1 MLMTLRFRQLSVLL
15 LSVLLAVPA
24 LAQNVAINST
34 GAPPVNA
41 NALLELD
48 AVNRGL
54 LIPRM
59 TYNERLLL
67 PGPTAGLWVYQT
79 DNSAPY
85 DPKNAVGLYYHDGAT
100 WVRMATGWGWA
111 EAGNTGTNVATNFIG
126 TVAGSNDDMR
136 INTNGVGNPRI
147 TISGTT
153 GFVGIGTTA
162 PTEALDVNGAIRLYK
177 QAPVYPG
184 TLFSLTTANG
194 VMRYNDNVTAN
205 YHEGGGVRAIQGM
218 NTTAGSANV
227 TIPSTA
233 GLAAGMY
240 VSGTGIP
247 VGATIVSVVNAT
259 TLQLSA
265 NCTATNLGQFLRVGP
280 LFTRLENI
288 ETVVTGQ
295 DFTDYNMV
303 CGAPGQTQGG
313 VQNGQTNAV
322 PPQRLRETPFPTSQT
337 AQSTGSRVQYLILG
351 TELANPPF
359 NLCAGNITQLAVTA
373 LDDDPLAPNPGCAL
387 NLNVKV
393 ASTPLASLPAAGIDQ
408 ATGNGMNAS
417 PVRFNSTNLIVGAGD
432 VVFPLNPP
440 FNWNG
445 TDNII
450 IEINYLKAPVAG
462 VSPRVLLT
470 TGLTFQ
476 STVWAYMPGASV
488 NPGSTYYTTPG
499 VFPAG
504 LLWGL
509 NTTRPV
515 FKVWGQVKQPTP
527 FNNTGDYTLLNNH
540 ALMVGTPQWA
550 ATAGIYR
557 GPGTV
562 RAQDRVL
569 DGGLQL
575 SDHVFDRYFDE
586 AVRPEDAA
594 AAADHRMVPLND
606 LEGYLAEQRHLPS
619 MPSRNAWEAGQHAS
633 LGELGTG
640 LWRTVEEQ
648 ALYIAELERDLRVL
662 EEMAFAKGLTDDE
675 WHRMRQDVER
685 SPRLT
690 DDQRKALLARLE
702 QLNLSTKP

>member
-1 MLMTLRFRQLSVLL
+1 MKKTLRSRQLYVLL
-15 LSVLLAVPA
+15 LSSGLALPA
-24 LAQNVAINST
+24 MAQNVAINTT
-34 GAPPVNA
+34 GAPPANA

-48 AVNRGL
+48 ATNRGL

-59 TYNERLLL
+59 TYNERVLL

-100 WVRMATGWGWA
+100 WNRMATGSGWS
-111 EAGNTGTNVATNFIG
+111 ETGNTGTNVATNFIG

-136 INTNGVGNPRI
+136 INTNGTANPRI
-147 TISGTT
+147 TISGTN
-153 GFVGIGTTA
+153 GYVGVGTTA
-162 PTEALDVNGAIRLYK
+162 PAEALHINGAMRLFK

-184 TLFSLTTANG
+184 TSYSLTSANG
-194 VMRYNDNVTAN
+194 VMRYNDALN

-218 NTTAGSANV
+218 NTTNGSANI

-247 VGATIVSVVNAT
+247 VGATILNVVNAT

-265 NCTATNLGQFLRVGP
+265 NCTATNQNQFLRVGP

-295 DFTDYNMV
+295 DYTDFNLV

-313 VQNGQTNAV
+313 VANGQTSAAA
-322 PPQRLRETPFPTSQT
+322 PQRLRETPFPTSQT
-337 AQSTGSRVQYLILG
+337 AQSAGSRVQYLILG
-351 TELANPPF
+351 SELANPPF
-359 NLCAGNITQLAVTA
+359 NLCAGNITQLAVTS
-373 LDDDPLAPNPGCAL
+373 LDDDPNVPVPGCVL
-387 NLNVKV
+387 NINVKV
-393 ASTPLASLPAAGIDQ
+393 ATTALASLPATGIDQ

-417 PVRFNSTNLIVGAGD
+417 PVRFNSTNLRVGAGD

-440 FNWNG
+440 YFWNG

-450 IEINYLKAPVAG
+450 IEINYLKSAVLG

-476 STVWAYMPGASV
+476 STIWSYVPGSSV
-488 NPGSTYYTTPG
+488 NPGSTHYTTPA

-527 FNNTGDYTLLNNH
+527 FNNTGDYTLLNGH

-550 ATAGIYR
+550 ATAGVYR
-557 GPGTV
+557 GPGTI
-562 RAQDRVL
+562 RAQDRVF
-569 DGGLQL
+569 DAGLQL
-575 SDHVFDRYFDE
+575 SDHVFDRYFDD
-586 AVRPEDAA
+586 AVKPEDAVS
-594 AAADHRMVPLND
+594 AADHRFVPLNA
-606 LEGYLAEQRHLPS
+606 LEGYLADNRHLPS
-619 MPSRNAWEAGQHAS
+619 MPSRAEWEVGDRTS
-633 LGELGTG
+633 LGELSTG

-662 EEMAFAKGLTDDE
+662 EEMTFANGLTQEE
-675 WHRMRQDVER
+675 WRRMRQDVER

-690 DDQRKALLARLE
+690 DDQRKALLDRLE
-702 QLNLSTKP
+702 QLNQRSKP

>member
-1 MLMTLRFRQLSVLL
+1 MKKTLRSRQLYVLL
-15 LSVLLAVPA
+15 LSGVLAVPA
-24 LAQNVAINST
+24 AAQNVAINTT

-41 NALLELD
+41 NALLELE
-48 AVNRGL
+48 ATNRGL

-59 TYNERLLL
+59 TYNERVLL

-85 DPKNAVGLYYHDGAT
+85 DPKNAVGLYYHDGAS
-100 WVRMATGWGWA
+100 WNRMASGSGWSETG
-111 EAGNTGTNVATNFIG
+111 NLGTNVATNYIG
-126 TVAGSNDDMR
+126 TVAGSNDDLR
-136 INTNGVGNPRI
+136 INTNGTANPRI
-147 TISGTT
+147 TISGTN
-153 GFVGIGTTA
+153 GYVGVGTIA
-162 PTEALDVNGAIRLYK
+162 PAEALHVNGAVRLFK
-177 QAPVYPG
+177 QAPVYPV
-184 TLFSLTTANG
+184 TSYSLTTANG
-194 VMRYNDNVTAN
+194 VLRYNDGVN

-218 NTTAGSANV
+218 NTTNGNANI

-233 GLAAGMY
+233 GLSAGMY

-247 VGATIVSVVNAT
+247 VGATILNVVNAT

-265 NCTATNLGQFLRVGP
+265 NCTATNVNQFLRVGP
-280 LFTRLENI
+280 LFSRLENI

-295 DFTDYNMV
+295 DYTDFNLI

-313 VQNGQTNAV
+313 VINGQTNATA
-322 PPQRLRETPFPTSQT
+322 PQRLRETPFPTSQT
-337 AQSTGSRVQYLILG
+337 AQSSGSRVQYLILG
-351 TELANPPF
+351 SELANAPF
-359 NLCAGNITQLAVTA
+359 NLCVGNITQLAVTA
-373 LDDDPLAPNPGCAL
+373 LDDDPNVPAPGCVL
-387 NLNVKV
+387 NINVKV
-393 ASTPLASLPAAGIDQ
+393 ATTALASLPATGIDQ

-417 PVRFNSTNLIVGAGD
+417 PVRFNSTNLRVGAGD

-440 FNWNG
+440 YFWNG

-450 IEINYLKAPVAG
+450 IEINYLKSAVAG

-476 STVWAYMPGASV
+476 STIWSYVPGSSV
-488 NPGSTYYTTPG
+488 NPGSTHYTTPA

-527 FNNTGDYTLLNNH
+527 FNNTGDYTLLSGH

-550 ATAGIYR
+550 ATAGVYR
-557 GPGTV
+557 GPGTI
-562 RAQDRVL
+562 RAQDRVF

-575 SDHVFDRYFDE
+575 SDHVFDRYFDGTAKPEE
-586 AVRPEDAA
+586 AAS
-594 AAADHRMVPLND
+594 AADHRFIPLND
-606 LEGYLAEQRHLPS
+606 LEGYLAENRHLPS
-619 MPSRNAWEAGQHAS
+619 MPSRSDWEAGEQAS
-633 LGELGTG
+633 LGELSTG

-648 ALYIAELERDLRVL
+648 ALYIAELERDLRLL
-662 EEMAFAKGLTDDE
+662 EELTFNKGLTQEE
-675 WHRMRQDVER
+675 WQRMRQDVER

-690 DDQRKALLARLE
+690 DEQRMALLARLE
-702 QLNLSTKP
+702 QLNERSKP

>member
-1 MLMTLRFRQLSVLL
+1 MKKTLRSRQLYVLL
-15 LSVLLAVPA
+15 LSGVLVVPA
-24 LAQNVAINST
+24 AAQNVAINTT

-41 NALLELD
+41 NALLELE
-48 AVNRGL
+48 ATNRGL

-85 DPKNAVGLYYHDGAT
+85 DPKNAVGLYYHDGAA
-100 WVRMATGWGWA
+100 WNRMATGSGWS
-111 EAGNTGTNVATNFIG
+111 ETGNAGTNVATNFIG
-126 TVAGSNDDMR
+126 TVAGSNDDLR
-136 INTNGVGNPRI
+136 INTNGTLNPRI
-147 TISGTT
+147 TISGTN
-153 GFVGIGTTA
+153 GYVGVGTTTPA
-162 PTEALDVNGAIRLYK
+162 EALHVNGAVRLFK
-177 QAPVYPG
+177 QAPVYPVSSY
-184 TLFSLTTANG
+184 SLTTANG
-194 VMRYNDNVTAN
+194 VLRYNDGVG

-218 NTTAGSANV
+218 NTTVGNANI

-233 GLAAGMY
+233 GLSAGMY

-247 VGATIVSVVNAT
+247 VGTTILNVVNAT

-265 NCTATNLGQFLRVGP
+265 NCTASNQNQFLRVGP
-280 LFTRLENI
+280 LFSRLENI

-295 DFTDYNMV
+295 DYTDFNLV

-313 VQNGQTNAV
+313 VANGQTNATA
-322 PPQRLRETPFPTSQT
+322 PQRLRETPFPTSQT
-337 AQSTGSRVQYLILG
+337 AQSSGSRVQYLILG
-351 TELANPPF
+351 SELANPPF

-373 LDDDPLAPNPGCAL
+373 LDDDPNVPAPGCVL
-387 NLNVKV
+387 NINVKV
-393 ASTPLASLPAAGIDQ
+393 ATTALASLPAAGIDQ

-417 PVRFNSTNLIVGAGD
+417 PVRFNSTNLRVGAGD

-440 FNWNG
+440 YFWNG

-450 IEINYLKAPVAG
+450 IEINYLKSSVAG

-476 STVWAYMPGASV
+476 STIWSYVPGSSV
-488 NPGSTYYTTPG
+488 NPGSTHYTTPA

-515 FKVWGQVKQPTP
+515 FKVWGEVKQPTP
-527 FNNTGDYTLLNNH
+527 FNNTGDYTLLTGH
-540 ALMVGTPQWA
+540 ALMVGQPQWA
-550 ATAGIYR
+550 ATAGVYR
-557 GPGTV
+557 GPGTI
-562 RAQDRVL
+562 RAQDRVF

-575 SDHVFDRYFDE
+575 SDHVFDRYFDGTVKPEE
-586 AVRPEDAA
+586 AAS
-594 AAADHRMVPLND
+594 AADHRFIPLND
-606 LEGYLAEQRHLPS
+606 LEGYLAENRHLPS
-619 MPSRNAWEAGQHAS
+619 MPSRSDWEAGEQAS
-633 LGELGTG
+633 LGELSTG

-662 EEMAFAKGLTDDE
+662 EELTFNKGLTQEE
-675 WHRMRQDVER
+675 WQRMRQDVER

-690 DDQRKALLARLE
+690 DEQRKALLARLE
-702 QLNLSTKP
+702 QLNQRSKP